1 MTAQGLLCA
10 ACGPAG
16 CPARNG
22 LEAKNTFVLSS
33 GRQISAHMTDEG
45 CVRFVWPV
53 QTARA
58 LWGHPILL
66 GCLTGACAGDER
78 ICAFLREHRREL
90 CYATPE
96 RSLLLG
102 LEFIAQGEAS
112 GHLEPMAAALG
123 TAFALRHMAEGAED
137 PFILGPEELE
147 AVERIRTGALDPAE
161 RIRLYRKAL
170 DPGALDRLRRM
181 EDSGIETEFFKLI
194 EEVSSC

>member
-1 MTAQGLLCA
+1 MTRVAEDGGIRFAWTVDA
-10 ACGPAG
+10 A
-16 CPARNG
+16 R
-22 LEAKNTFVLSS
+22 TS
-33 GRQISAHMTDEG
+33 
-45 CVRFVWPV
+45 
-53 QTARA
+53 
-58 LWGHPILL
+58 WGHPALL

-90 CYATPE
+90 CYAAPE

-147 AVERIRTGALDPAE
+147 AVERVRTGALDPVE

-170 DPGALDRLRRM
+170 DPDALDRLRRM